1 MNTKRIKTFSF
12 DPPLY
17 FTRGGVGWG
26 RRGCPQPHFMSQ
38 KLTNMAFQKKK
49 SPKGGV
55 AVQMNDYL
63 GKAAMY
69 LKMYCLLKQC
79 KLAGS
84 LDGKPL
90 NFLCYCN
97 LNRREKK
104 LLRGEHSSL
113 TKF

>member
-1 MNTKRIKTFSF
+1 MTLNSRMNTKRIKKLVFF

-17 FTRGGVGWG
+17 FTRGAG
-26 RRGCPQPHFMSQ
+26 GCPQPHFMSQ
-38 KLTNMAFQKKK
+38 KLTNMAFKNK

-79 KLAGS
+79 KLAVLMES
-84 LDGKPL
+84 RLI
-90 NFLCYCN
+90 FYA
-97 LNRREKK
+97 
-104 LLRGEHSSL
+104 
-113 TKF
+113 TVI